1 VDCTPP
7 LSALF
12 DCDFFGEGV
21 GNCVLEVA
29 EETLFLGDFTG
40 EGLLLADF
48 LIGTSVGP
56 EVRKVPDDFKMAIES
71 WVLETIL
78 DVGVSVDFSPEV
90 CGALVSSADLDDAA

>member
-1 VDCTPP
+1 
-7 LSALF
+7 LSAPF

-29 EETLFLGDFTG
+29 EETFILDDFTG
-40 EGLLLADF
+40 EVLLLADF

-56 EVRKVPDDFKMAIES
+56 EARKLPDDFEMAIES
-71 WVLETIL
+71 WVLERIL